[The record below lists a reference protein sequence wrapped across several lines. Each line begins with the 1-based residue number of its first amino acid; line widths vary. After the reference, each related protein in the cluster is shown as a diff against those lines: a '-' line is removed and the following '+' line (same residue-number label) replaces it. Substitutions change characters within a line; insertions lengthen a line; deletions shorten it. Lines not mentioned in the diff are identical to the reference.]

1 MSNRTFDI
9 IIYGATGFTG
19 TLTAEYFA
27 ANVADGSVKWA
38 IAGRNMQ
45 KLQAVKDRLVKINPS
60 AASVGIVSANSD
72 DPSELNQMCAS
83 TKILVTTVGPYALY
97 GEPLVAACVES
108 GTHYLDITGE
118 PDFVNAMLKKYDA
131 AAKAKQV
138 LVINCCGFDSIPADA
153 GAFFTASHLPEG
165 SKNIKAYVTANGTFS
180 GGTWASAINA
190 FSKLTNKSGTGSSS
204 GSMNG
209 HSVGSGLPG
218 FHYISELKKW
228 AVPMP
233 VIDPWMVKRSS
244 QLQKEHYGNDF
255 SYGQYIGL
263 KNLPTVAGLLAG
275 VGGIVAAAQFEWS
288 RNLLLNYRKSGEG
301 PSAEERAK
309 GYFKI
314 TFLGEGGGQKVRC
327 SISGGDPGYSETAK
341 MLSESALTVL
351 HQYDNLKVKGGVVT
365 PAGALGQYLIDRLS
379 AAGIRFQVE
388 G

>member
-1 MSNRTFDI
+1 MNNRTFDI

-19 TLTAEYFA
+19 TLVAEYFA
-27 ANVADGSVKWA
+27 EHVGAGTAKWA
-38 IAGRNMQ
+38 IAGRNAQ
-45 KLQAVKDRLVKINPS
+45 KLQAVKDRLVNINP
-60 AASVGIVSANSD
+60 AAAAVGIVTANSD
-72 DPSELNQMCAS
+72 DAIELNQMCAS
-83 TKILVTTVGPYALY
+83 TKILVTTVGPYAHY
-97 GEPLVAACVES
+97 GEPLVAACVAS

-118 PDFVNAMLKKYDA
+118 PDFVNAMLKKYDD
-131 AAKAKQV
+131 AAKTKNV
-138 LVINCCGFDSIPADA
+138 LLINCCGFDSIPADA
-153 GAFFTASHLPEG
+153 GAFFTASQLPDG
-165 SKNIKAYVTANGTFS
+165 PKNIKGYVTANGTFS

-190 FSKLTNKSGTGSSS
+190 FSKLTNKSGSGESS
-204 GSMNG
+204 GSANS

-244 QLQKEHYGNDF
+244 LLQKEHYGNGF

-263 KNLPTVAGLLAG
+263 KNLPTVAGLLAA
-275 VGGIVAAAQFEWS
+275 VGGVVAAAQFEWS

-314 TFLGEGGGQKVRC
+314 TFLGEGGGKNVRC

-351 HQYDNLKVKGGVVT
+351 HHYDNLKVKGGVVT
-365 PAGALGQYLIDRLS
+365 PAGALGQFLIDRLQE
-379 AAGIRFQVE
+379 AGIRFQVE